1 MAECN
6 SIEHRFHETPN
17 MYPNLNANI
26 SNDQQFKLSKI
37 NEIKDYFVAEIRERE
52 LMSKKLS
59 KYIASFEYF
68 DKSLIVLSV
77 ATGSIS
83 IASFA
88 TVIGAPAGIIGASCG
103 FTFSITS
110 GFVKKFLKTIRN
122 KKKKHNKIVML
133 ARSKLNSIESKISEA
148 LINNEISHEDFM
160 TVLNE
165 EMKYRELKESIRM
178 MNSDIG
184 DVEKISLIEEGK
196 EIGINEVIKRNEIIN
211 NSLK

>member
-1 MAECN
+1 MANFKMAE
-6 SIEHRFHETPN
+6 HDFHHETPN
-17 MYPNLNANI
+17 MYPNLSSNI
-26 SNDQQFKLSKI
+26 SNDQQFRLNKI
-37 NEIKDYFVAEIRERE
+37 SEIKDHFIAEIKERE
-52 LMSKKLS
+52 LMSKNLS

-88 TVIGAPAGIIGASCG
+88 TVIGAPVGMMSAS
-103 FTFSITS
+103 FSLAFSITT

-165 EMKYRELKESIRM
+165 EKKYRELKESIRM
-178 MNSDIG
+178 MNSQRSIT
-184 DVEKISLIEEGK
+184 EKISLNEEGK
-196 EIGINEVIKRNEIIN
+196 K
-211 NSLK
+211 